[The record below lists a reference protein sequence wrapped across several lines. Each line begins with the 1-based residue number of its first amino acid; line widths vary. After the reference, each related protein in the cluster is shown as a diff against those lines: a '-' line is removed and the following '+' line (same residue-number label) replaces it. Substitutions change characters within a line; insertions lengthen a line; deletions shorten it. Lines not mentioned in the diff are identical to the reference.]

1 MTITKMTTI
10 MMTIMIMT
18 TKSDDAQICL
28 QMESGKN
35 VLLYSLSNNLF
46 IRISVM
52 TILMVIMTT
61 IEFMII
67 LMKSYRPKHAQDF
80 INLHRFACFSW

>member
-1 MTITKMTTI
+1 MTTI

-18 TKSDDAQICL
+18 TKSDYAQINL

-52 TILMVIMTT
+52 TILMVIMMT

-67 LMKSYRPKHAQDF
+67 HLNEIIPSKTCTRLDQ
-80 INLHRFACFSW
+80 FA